1 MRLEPL
7 GGLCKEL
14 NYDESLYRSVQDPAY
29 AAVTRL
35 LKTPVFGIQNSLLS
49 KTKFVDQATVGKSF
63 LAERLAAAGHLGG
76 ETARKIFLGAEPK
89 KAEKVFIGG
98 KELRKLAQMS
108 APTLTYSTPEARQK
122 TLTDKIR
129 AEYQAA
135 DADGRIDFYDLV
147 DGELTHQA
155 ILDGDL
161 AALDAEEG
169 GNVYGKHLPRHT
181 TDFVTPSEKLLSR
194 EARTHKHVVDFLPPE
209 WRKFLGKLCDAR
221 RVEREKLILELVGWD
236 GLEVLGLRPTKLRE
250 MAVNAAAAYALEWPN
265 KDKDGNLINQLP
277 DQRRRRDD
285 KWHLRKLSK
294 LQRRTILR
302 VEGALKAVGGRYAL
316 ARPTYVSDYLL
327 GLYREHIDATEEV
340 LAGLRLV
347 KVDDPKVQIS
357 MLELNEKAKLQ
368 AATKRSLL
376 IDMTLQRWKVLGWR
390 VCWIT
395 VTLPGEYV
403 CHSTN
408 EETRTSQHDPRK
420 FGPWEALDK
429 IHHDMKI
436 VLQILR
442 NKGIRPSGFHCL
454 QPQQSGTPHL
464 HILLAVPT
472 LDEARGV
479 CDAFKRKFS
488 TRLEADGK
496 GQDRGCDARVIGDTD
511 KHYSPKLG
519 NNGEAETAMSAA
531 RYAARYSTR
540 LEQKADKERIKKFE
554 ARKKQL
560 GNQKLIGVE
569 LAEFEREQKAV
580 KELQDTERYRAWKW
594 IRRSRTHTWIGL
606 DSNRAP
612 NEIWDVLW
620 KCAQRGDRE
629 PEDARMAIAMR
640 HMEKVREFS
649 KLAEITR
656 AELKALR
663 NAGVEIATHEKSEQ
677 AHGDQSSNRQ
687 LLDKVLAEKGAQRSQ
702 IETLEDALREYSDKA
717 ATEAWHVG
725 IAIGMW
731 PDTDMDHVE
740 LAWLKDAVS
749 EWEMT
754 GLDIDEEADSATII
768 NRQLV
773 DVDPLPPMPLR
784 EKVENGYGE
793 EVSKTIGA
801 VGAVARF
808 TFDSNMPQ
816 EDDIERA
823 AGVLELSKAFKFAI
837 DTLVEKRKGRE
848 LTTWKFRK
856 VFFGLVEAA
865 GFKLSKRPS
874 GRLVIFDLSGEVMI
888 KTPDAWK
895 IVDEETAMQM
905 VEEYNSVSELEYST
919 HQDIDDNHIV
929 FEDISPFNLHLPK
942 PFGAD
947 APPVGYLSPPDEIP
961 F

>member
-1 MRLEPL
+1 M
-7 GGLCKEL
+7 
-14 NYDESLYRSVQDPAY
+14 
-29 AAVTRL
+29 
-35 LKTPVFGIQNSLLS
+35 
-49 KTKFVDQATVGKSF
+49 
-63 LAERLAAAGHLGG
+63 
-76 ETARKIFLGAEPK
+76 
-89 KAEKVFIGG
+89 
-98 KELRKLAQMS
+98 
-108 APTLTYSTPEARQK
+108 
-122 TLTDKIR
+122 
-129 AEYQAA
+129 
-135 DADGRIDFYDLV
+135 
-147 DGELTHQA
+147 
-155 ILDGDL
+155 
-161 AALDAEEG
+161 
-169 GNVYGKHLPRHT
+169 
-181 TDFVTPSEKLLSR
+181 
-194 EARTHKHVVDFLPPE
+194 
-209 WRKFLGKLCDAR
+209 
-221 RVEREKLILELVGWD
+221 
-236 GLEVLGLRPTKLRE
+236 LGLRPAKLRE
-250 MAVNAAAAYALEWPN
+250 LAVKNAAAYALQWPSQ
-265 KDKDGNLINQLP
+265 DKDGNLINQLP

-347 KVDDPKVQIS
+347 KVDDPTVQIS
-357 MLELNEKAKLQ
+357 MLELNEKAKRQ
-368 AATKRSLL
+368 TAAKRSLM
-376 IDMTLQRWKVLGWR
+376 IDMTLKRWKTLGWR

-472 LDEARGV
+472 LEEARGV

-488 TRLEADGK
+488 TRLEADSK

-511 KHYSPKLG
+511 ERYSPKLG
-519 NNGEAETAMSAA
+519 TNGEAETATSAA
-531 RYAARYSTR
+531 KYAARYSTR
-540 LEQKADKERIKKFE
+540 LEKQADKERIKKFE

-560 GNQKLIGVE
+560 GNQKLTGAE
-569 LAEFEREQKAV
+569 LADFEREQKAV

-606 DSNRAP
+606 DSQRAP

-620 KCAQRGDRE
+620 KCAQRDDRE

-640 HMEKVREFS
+640 HLMKARQFS
-649 KLAEITR
+649 KLAETTR
-656 AELKALR
+656 SELNVLKD
-663 NAGVEIATHEKSEQ
+663 AGEETSE
-677 AHGDQSSNRQ
+677 HKVIVKIDSENPTRQ
-687 LLDKVLAEKGAQRSQ
+687 LLDKLIAKKLAEKGPPKSQ
-702 IETLEDALREYSDKA
+702 AEALDEALREYSDKA
-717 ATEAWHVG
+717 ATEAWHAS
-725 IAIGMW
+725 IAMGMW
-731 PDTDMDHVE
+731 PDTDMDQVE
-740 LAWLKDAVS
+740 LAWLKDAVA

-754 GLDIDEEADSATII
+754 GLDIDEVADSATII
-768 NRQLV
+768 KRQLV

-823 AGVLELSKAFKFAI
+823 AGVLGLSKAFKFAI

-865 GFKLSKRPS
+865 GFKLSRRPS

-905 VEEYNSVSELEYST
+905 VEEYNSVSKSEDST
-919 HQDIDDNHIV
+919 LQDINDNDIV
-929 FEDISPFNLHLPK
+929 FDDSSPINEDLPK
-942 PFGAD
+942 RIGAT
-947 APPVGYLSPPDEIP
+947 APPVGYLSKPDEIP

>member
-1 MRLEPL
+1 M
-7 GGLCKEL
+7 
-14 NYDESLYRSVQDPAY
+14 
-29 AAVTRL
+29 TRL
-35 LKTPVFGIQNSLLS
+35 LETPFSGTQNSLPS
-49 KTKFVDQATVGKSF
+49 KTKFVNQAISGKSS

-76 ETARKIFLGAEPK
+76 DTARKIFLGAEPK
-89 KAEKVFIGG
+89 KAETVFIGG
-98 KELRKLAQMS
+98 KELRKLAQAS
-108 APTLTYSTPEARQK
+108 APTLTYSTPETRQK
-122 TLTDKIR
+122 TAADKMR

-135 DADGRIDFYDLV
+135 DGDDNRTDFYDLV
-147 DGELTHQA
+147 DGELTQQA
-155 ILDGDL
+155 ILAGDL
-161 AALDAEEG
+161 SALNEEEG

-209 WRKFLGKLCDAR
+209 WRKFVEKLCDAR

-236 GLEVLGLRPTKLRE
+236 GLEILGLRPAKLRE
-250 MAVNAAAAYALEWPN
+250 MAVNAAAVYALEWPN

-327 GLYREHIDATEEV
+327 GLYREHVDATEEV

-347 KVDDPKVQIS
+347 KVDDPTVQIS
-357 MLELNEKAKLQ
+357 MLELNEKAKRQ
-368 AATKRSLL
+368 TAAKRSLI
-376 IDMTLQRWKVLGWR
+376 IDMTLKRWKALGWR

-420 FGPWEALDK
+420 FDPWEALDK

-472 LDEARGV
+472 LEEARGV

-511 KHYSPKLG
+511 KQYSPKLG
-519 NNGEAETAMSAA
+519 NNGEAETAASAA
-531 RYAARYSTR
+531 KYAARYSTR
-540 LEQKADKERIKKFE
+540 LEQKADKERIQKFE

-560 GNQKLIGVE
+560 GNQKLIGAE
-569 LAEFEREQKAV
+569 LAVFEREQKAV

-640 HMEKVREFS
+640 HMFKVREFS
-649 KLAEITR
+649 KLAEIAR
-656 AELKALR
+656 AELKTLR
-663 NAGVEIATHEKSEQ
+663 NAGEEISEHKATVRIYAESP
-677 AHGDQSSNRQ
+677 NRK
-687 LLDKVLAEKGAQRSQ
+687 LFDKLMAEKDAPRPQTGV
-702 IETLEDALREYSDKA
+702 LEEVLRKCSDMA

-731 PDTDMDHVE
+731 PDTDMDQVE
-740 LAWLKDAVS
+740 LVWLKDAVN

-784 EKVENGYGE
+784 EKVESGYGE

-808 TFDSNMPQ
+808 TFNNSMPQ

-823 AGVLELSKAFKFAI
+823 AGVLGLSKAFKFAI

-865 GFKLSKRPS
+865 DFKLSRRPS

-905 VEEYNSVSELEYST
+905 VEEYNSISGFEYST
-919 HQDIDDNHIV
+919 PQDITDNHIV
-929 FEDISPFNLHLPK
+929 FEHISPDNQHLPK

-947 APPVGYLSPPDEIP
+947 APPVGYLSEPDEIP